1 MEEGKAWFATPLLPN
16 HGPVTTEIVE
26 NGIKYTVDVEN
37 GQKTVSFFSVLIE
50 KPTFVTSKCLWNQY
64 FELTRQFTDVNKGA
78 ESKS

>member
-1 MEEGKAWFATPLLPN
+1 MLKMAQRQYP
-16 HGPVTTEIVE
+16 
-26 NGIKYTVDVEN
+26 
-37 GQKTVSFFSVLIE
+37 FSVLIE

>member
-1 MEEGKAWFATPLLPN
+1 MKKWHN
-16 HGPVTTEIVE
+16 YVK
-26 NGIKYTVDVEN
+26 NGA
-37 GQKTVSFFSVLIE
+37 KTVSFLSVLIE

>member
-1 MEEGKAWFATPLLPN
+1 MLKMAQRQYL
-16 HGPVTTEIVE
+16 
-26 NGIKYTVDVEN
+26 
-37 GQKTVSFFSVLIE
+37 FFSVLIE

>member
-1 MEEGKAWFATPLLPN
+1 MLKWRKDSILFC
-16 HGPVTTEIVE
+16 
-26 NGIKYTVDVEN
+26 
-37 GQKTVSFFSVLIE
+37 VLIE